1 MCKMSI
7 FYTVIPRKC
16 IGRASILGKSVKR
29 LRCSNISCSFPGHC
43 TQSCLKARRNQISQ
57 PLSTVG
63 EKYVSN
69 ENSISFQSTT
79 DYDIT
84 NFEKG
89 FTSMESFLF
98 FFFFFFNETI
108 HFSVLCSMY
117 FLILQKEILRYLSG
131 KNDQFKKKRKFYAV
145 SPCRFFAIS
154 GSCNKS
160 CLLQIVFSTWLLLPL
175 ITSWVLYNW
184 V

>member
-7 FYTVIPRKC
+7 FYIVIPRKC

-29 LRCSNISCSFPGHC
+29 LCCSNISCSFPGHC
-43 TQSCLKARRNQISQ
+43 TQSCLKARHNQISQ
-57 PLSTVG
+57 PLSIVG

-98 FFFFFFNETI
+98 FFLFFFNETI
-108 HFSVLCSMY
+108 HLSVLYSMY
-117 FLILQKEILRYLSG
+117 FLIFQKEILRYLSG
-131 KNDQFKKKRKFYAV
+131 KNDQFRKKESSTLRLFVDFSSFLEVAIRAV
-145 SPCRFFAIS
+145 CHR
-154 GSCNKS
+154 S
-160 CLLQIVFSTWLLLPL
+160 CLPRGCF
-175 ITSWVLYNW
+175 YH
-184 V
+184 